1 MRKILKH
8 FIKNY
13 FDKKLPIIEGSA
25 KLKENKGESILV
37 IDETRIDFLS
47 NLESILEIG
56 YFVKKIFLFF
66 EGEILVELTTE
77 DVERV
82 YIEDTYLK
90 NSLSFT
96 HTIPEITRVVN
107 NSAIDITPNK
117 SDEELDKEML
127 VEEMSLLENDIEN
140 EDISVESDLPNNNS
154 ISTTKKIVLVID
166 RSPYQEDLLERLA
179 TFYKDDTY
187 RDSQVVNFY
196 AMINPKT
203 KTPFILEAIKELRS
217 TAISTKTEKEIEES
231 YNKFRKICI
240 EWYEEVKKLDV
251 RDVVCKRV
259 YNSDRFVTPEIVLWL
274 WGYYV
279 MGKKAKWIMANNG
292 STLRIYKNEFMV
304 ADIKSNEMF
313 INEGNKI
320 CSAPGELIINS
331 LDKYMI
337 LGYLNYLYDNG
348 LKLPEMPKWR
358 SDNVSFESHIAGAFG
373 QYTRVP
379 HRVSIVE
386 NINKI
391 NGKNAGSDTRLA
403 LYETFIERYYKAY

>member
-1 MRKILKH
+1 M
-8 FIKNY
+8 
-13 FDKKLPIIEGSA
+13 
-25 KLKENKGESILV
+25 
-37 IDETRIDFLS
+37 
-47 NLESILEIG
+47 
-56 YFVKKIFLFF
+56 
-66 EGEILVELTTE
+66 
-77 DVERV
+77 
-82 YIEDTYLK
+82 
-90 NSLSFT
+90 
-96 HTIPEITRVVN
+96 VN